1 MFDPQ
6 KVKNAPFWWD
16 EAPRPTGEPPTLP
29 KETDIAVIG
38 SGFTGLSAALTA
50 ARAGR
55 QVTVFEAE
63 EPGHGASS
71 RNGGGVGATPF
82 KIKYSEAEAKF
93 GRDEAIRLFREGPAS
108 VTHLENLI
116 ETEQIRCHYK
126 RSGRFIGIHRASAE
140 AGLRKEAELLQDRL
154 GLEIEMVSRA
164 DQHAHIGSDFYLG
177 GRFNHRDGVVHPG
190 LLHQGLLERAEA
202 AGVTVLGHTP
212 VQDVKREGS
221 TLTLQ
226 TPRGTVKAAKL
237 VVGTNGYTGGA
248 IPWLERRFI
257 PVTSNIIATEEL
269 DPALVR
275 KLVPRDNMIIDTKR
289 TVHYYRAS
297 PDGRRIL
304 MGGRPAMRDA
314 HWSVSARMLYD
325 FMGKVWPE
333 LKDVNITHAWG
344 GQLGFTFDKLPHI
357 GEHDGIHYAGGYL
370 GSGVAMSN
378 YLGNKM
384 ALQAIGDPAGET
396 ALDNRSFPTMPFYG
410 GNPWFLTA
418 VAAYYRLRDTYG

>member
-1 MFDPQ
+1 MFDLSN
-6 KVKNAPFWWD
+6 VRNTPFWWE
-16 EAPRPTGEPPTLP
+16 EAPRPEPVATPLP

-55 QVTVFEAE
+55 EVTVFEADL
-63 EPGHGASS
+63 PGFGASS

-82 KIKYSEAEAKF
+82 KIKYSEAEASLGKE
-93 GRDEAIRLFREGPAS
+93 GAIRLYREGLAS
-108 VTHLENLI
+108 VAYLEELI
-116 ETEQIRCHYK
+116 EREQIRCHYT
-126 RSGRFIGIHRASAE
+126 RSGRYVGIHRASAE
-140 AGLRKEAELLQDRL
+140 AALRKEVGLLQDRL
-154 GLEIEMVSRA
+154 GLEVEMVERK
-164 DQHAHIGSDFYLG
+164 DQREHIGSDFYLG
-177 GRFNHRDGVVHPG
+177 GRFSHRDGVVHPG
-190 LLHQGLLERAEA
+190 LLHQGLLERAQA
-202 AGVTVLGHTP
+202 AGVRVLGKTP
-212 VQDVKREGS
+212 VTEVKRAGS
-221 TLTLQ
+221 ALTLS
-226 TPRGTVKAAKL
+226 TPRGQVKARKL

-269 DPALVR
+269 DPALVKR
-275 KLVPRDNMIIDTKR
+275 LVPRNNMIVDTKR

-314 HWSVSARMLYD
+314 HWSVSAKMLYG
-325 FMGKVWPE
+325 FMLNVWPE
-333 LKDVNITHAWG
+333 LEGTNITHAWG
-344 GQLGFTFDKLPHI
+344 GRLGFTFDRLPHI
-357 GEHDGIHYAGGYL
+357 GEHDGVHYAGGYL

-378 YLGNKM
+378 YLGHKL

-396 ALDNRSFPTMPFYG
+396 ALDNRAFPTMPFYS

-418 VAAYYRLRDTYG
+418 VAAYYRFRDSYG